1 MNSSDARSSFILHPS
16 SFSGESSFG
25 RVAVIHDWLTGM
37 RGGEHVLEAILDL
50 VPGAELFTLFHFPGT
65 VSPAIEAHTIH
76 TSRLQ
81 RLAARVSDYRTLLP
95 LFPRAVRQ
103 WNLSSFDLII
113 SSSHAVAKGVDSRG
127 KPHLCYC
134 HTPMRYIW
142 DRFDDY
148 FPRGAKRLL
157 ARPLAAR
164 LRRWDVRTSQAV
176 TRFVANSNFVRGR
189 IHDYY
194 GRDAAVVHPFVDD
207 AFLSAPLRETRD
219 DFHVVLSA
227 LVPYKRVELAIEAA
241 EVSGRRLVIIGGGPL
256 LKQLRARTSPNV
268 QFLGHVSREV
278 IIDHLGRAQ
287 SLILPGVEDFGIT
300 PLEAMAL
307 GTPVVALGI
316 GGVCDSVV
324 PMRTGIFFETVTVH
338 SLRSALDES
347 ERSSWDRAAIRAHA
361 ATFSRERFQ
370 REMLA
375 ELQQVIGTDAGVGK
389 TRSEGGR
396 DSISDSP
403 PPTPHSPKTT

>member
-1 MNSSDARSSFILHPS
+1 MI
-16 SFSGESSFG
+16 G

-37 RGGEHVLEAILDL
+37 RGGEHVLEGILDL
-50 VPGAELFTLFHFPGT
+50 VPDAELFTLFHFPGS
-65 VSPAIEAHTIH
+65 VSKTIESHTIH

-81 RLAARVSDYRTLLP
+81 PLATRVHDYRTLLP

-103 WNLSSFDLII
+103 WDLSGFDLVI

-148 FPRGAKRLL
+148 FPSGAKRLI
-157 ARPLAAR
+157 AKPLAAH
-164 LRRWDVRTSQAV
+164 LRRWDVAASNGV
-176 TRFVANSNFVRGR
+176 TRFVANSNFVRDR
-189 IHDYY
+189 IRTYY
-194 GRDAAVVHPFVDD
+194 DRDATVIHPFVDD
-207 AFLSAPLRETRD
+207 AFLAPRLTEARD
-219 DFHVVLSA
+219 KFHVIVSA
-227 LVPYKRVELAIEAA
+227 LVPYKRVELAIDAA
-241 EVSGRRLVIIGGGPL
+241 EGRRLVVIGGGPL
-256 LKQLRARTSPNV
+256 LETLRARSGPNV
-268 QFLGHVSREV
+268 QFLGPVSRDV
-278 IIDHLGRAQ
+278 IIDHLARAQ

-307 GTPVVALGI
+307 GTPVVALGT

-324 PMRTGIFFETVTVH
+324 NGATGIFFNSPAVH
-338 SLRSALDES
+338 SLRSALDEV
-347 ERSSWDRAAIRAHA
+347 ERRTWDRSVIRAHA

-375 ELQQVIGTDAGVGK
+375 EIQQVIA
-389 TRSEGGR
+389 
-396 DSISDSP
+396 
-403 PPTPHSPKTT
+403 

>member
-1 MNSSDARSSFILHPS
+1 MKDEGGRMNSPDASSSFILHPS
-16 SFSGESSFG
+16 SFKH
-25 RVAVIHDWLTGM
+25 VAVIHDWLTGM
-37 RGGEHVLEAILDL
+37 RGGENVLEAILDL
-50 VPGAELFTLFHFPGT
+50 FPDAELFTLFHFPGT
-65 VSPAIEAHTIH
+65 VSSSIESHEIH

-81 RLAARVSDYRTLLP
+81 ALASRVSDYRTLLP

-103 WNLSSFDLII
+103 WDLSKFDLVI

-148 FPRGAKRLL
+148 FPRGVKRLL

-164 LRRWDVRTSQAV
+164 LRRWDVANSKGV
-176 TRFVANSNFVRGR
+176 TRFVANSNFVRER
-189 IHDYY
+189 IREYY

-207 AFLSAPLRETRD
+207 AFLSAPLRESRD

-241 EVSGRRLVIIGGGPL
+241 EASGRRLVVIGGGPL
-256 LKQLRARTSPNV
+256 LPKLRRRSGPNV
-268 QFLGHVSREV
+268 QLLGPVSREV

-307 GTPVVALGI
+307 GTPVVALGT
-316 GGVCDSVV
+316 GGVRDSVV
-324 PMRTGIFFETVTVH
+324 PGTTGIFFETASVD
-338 SLRSALDES
+338 SLRGALS
-347 ERSSWDRAAIRAHA
+347 EVERRDWNRAAIRAHA

-375 ELQQVIGTDAGVGK
+375 ELQQVAGTGVARGWL
-389 TRSEGGR
+389 
-396 DSISDSP
+396 SDSL
-403 PPTPHSPKTT
+403 PPTPHSRNSS